1 MLYQEHVYKID
12 FIFIRKEHS
21 AEGDNVMTRCV
32 FVALL
37 IIIVR
42 ECSEEGDEGTSSHNI
57 IALR

>member
-1 MLYQEHVYKID
+1 MLYQEHVYQID

-21 AEGDNVMTRCV
+21 EEGDNVMTRCV

-42 ECSEEGDEGTSSHNI
+42 GTFSYYYNDK
-57 IALR
+57 